1 MPRSSNAKR
10 SGQMLNMGVVY
21 HCAYRSAHTMHATP
35 VFVVLDNVRSTHNVG
50 AILRTADGAGA
61 SKVYLCGCTPLPVD
75 RFGRKRHDIA
85 KTALGAEDMIPWE
98 HADDLL
104 ALIAQLKADGVRVVA
119 VEQCGWSVRY
129 DTLALDRSTAL
140 VFGEEVHGLTDEVLK
155 ACDTVAEIPMHGK
168 KESLNVSVAAGVVL
182 YELAKVV

>member
-1 MPRSSNAKR
+1 
-10 SGQMLNMGVVY
+10 ML
-21 HCAYRSAHTMHATP
+21 STP
-35 VFVVLDNVRSTHNVG
+35 LFVILDNVRSTHNVG

-61 SKVYLCGCTPLPVD
+61 HKVYLCGCTPLPID

-98 HADDLL
+98 HAPN
-104 ALIAQLKADGVRVVA
+104 ALTIIEHLKETGVRVIA

-129 DTLALDRSTAL
+129 DTLALDRPSAL
-140 VFGEEVHGLTDEVLK
+140 VFGEEVHGLPDPILH
-155 ACDTVAEIPMHGK
+155 ACDMVAEIPMYGK

-182 YELAKVV
+182 YRLAVMA